1 MKQKG
6 VSLTVFLAVL
16 AIVFFIG
23 QAKADVSSDA
33 NAQQFQ
39 NTQQMQ
45 QMQGGSPNQSIT
57 FEGSSAPAQHPYPR
71 TIMPYSPATQLSH
84 AGYWIPVAKDGLFQE
99 MGAILAQRKIWN
111 IQDALAFVNCV
122 ERSPGEV
129 KNLFDVRVVPLSP
142 AGSPQ
147 RTMKYIDNYEA
158 NDLEEFNRC
167 FRLVGTSATFGTR
180 GRHLTKVKKP
190 VDSNEVYGRTLTEA
204 FGKLD
209 GTFFIMAAEGAPM
222 QMNADTLQQNAGFA
236 LGSVSGPGSG
246 NLGAFIGYT
255 RNWSDSAAWPLR
267 VPYFRLNT
275 YESTGRIYVPRSV
288 REAKAKAEA
297 AKKAARSAL
306 LKKIAEGEEVGEEI
320 EGIKSEVKAK
330 EPKVKPDP
338 RIILRNS
345 GQAR

>member
-275 YESTGRIYVPRSV
+275 YESTGKKYVPRSV
-288 REAKAKAEA
+288 REAVAKAAA
-297 AKKAARSAL
+297 AKKAAHQAL
-306 LKKIAEGEEVGEEI
+306 LKKIAAGDEFEEEV
-320 EGIKSEVKAK
+320 EGIKSDVKGK
-330 EPKVKPDP
+330 EPAKKADP